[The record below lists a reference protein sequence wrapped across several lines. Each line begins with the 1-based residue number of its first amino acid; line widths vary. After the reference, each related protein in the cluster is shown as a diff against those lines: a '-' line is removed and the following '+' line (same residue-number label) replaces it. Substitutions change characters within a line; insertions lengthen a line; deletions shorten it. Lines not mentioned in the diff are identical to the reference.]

1 MNKKEISEI
10 RRRLSHDRNT
20 VTSIRGCYVGKDGAV
35 ITTFDL
41 SLHTMSQEDED
52 KYYAV
57 FRKVLSGEIGQNLL
71 NMDFPADEVAVSPQQ
86 RLLATLRTSGLTD
99 ADAVSKLYDKI
110 ISAVHLE
117 ENYVILL
124 LFDGYDVPRRSGDGR
139 SDYASASEVFRYML
153 CAVCPVHPLK
163 PQLRYTPEDLSF
175 HAQPEDRLVGAP
187 VLGFMYP
194 AFDDRSSNIYGALMY
209 TKDTSTDNEGFVD
222 NLFGVAPQMCADN
235 QREIFSL
242 ILEST
247 LQEECTLEAVQSVQ
261 DMVLARQEEF
271 KRDKNGDNLLFS
283 SEDVQDALK
292 SGGVSAEKAES
303 FARQY
308 DANLGEGTVLC
319 GANVAPTRQF
329 TVKTPSVSI
338 RVLPDRADLV
348 ETRVIDGHSYIV
360 IRADEDVTV
369 NGVNVRLFNKE
380 ASV

>member
-10 RRRLSHDRNT
+10 KRRLSHDKNT
-20 VTSIRGCYVGKDGAV
+20 VTAIKGCYVGKDGTV
-35 ITTFDL
+35 ITTFDR

-52 KYYAV
+52 RYYAV
-57 FRKVLSGEIGQNLL
+57 FRRVLSGEIGQNLL
-71 NMDFPADEVAVSPQQ
+71 NMDFPAGEVAVSPQQ
-86 RLLATLRTSGLTD
+86 RLLAELRSSSLTNE
-99 ADAVSKLYDKI
+99 DAVKQLYDKI
-110 ISAVHLE
+110 ISAVHFE

-124 LFDGYDVPRRSGDGR
+124 LFDGYDVPRKSGDGR
-139 SDYASASEVFRYML
+139 SDYAAASEVFRYML

-163 PQLRYTPEDLSF
+163 PQLRYDPADSGF

-187 VLGFMYP
+187 LLGFMYP

-209 TKDTSTDNEGFVD
+209 TKDTSSDNESFVD
-222 NLFGVAPQMCADN
+222 GLFGVAPQMCADS

-271 KRDKNGDNLLFS
+271 KRDKNSDNLLFS

-292 SGGVSAEKAES
+292 SSGVSEEKAES

-329 TVKTPSVSI
+329 TVRTPSVSI

-348 ETRVIDGHSYIV
+348 ETRVIDGHSYIM

-369 NGVNVRLFNKE
+369 NGVNVRLFSGE
-380 ASV
+380 AAK